1 MAEYRKVE
9 YRIGKNGKI
18 TEKVIDG
25 TGENCL
31 ETTETIEKDL
41 GKIENRELLPEYYE
55 NEDNIN
61 NFNENNQQIDR
72 Q

>member
-55 NEDNIN
+55 DEDNIN
-61 NFNENNQQIDR
+61 NFNENTQQIDR